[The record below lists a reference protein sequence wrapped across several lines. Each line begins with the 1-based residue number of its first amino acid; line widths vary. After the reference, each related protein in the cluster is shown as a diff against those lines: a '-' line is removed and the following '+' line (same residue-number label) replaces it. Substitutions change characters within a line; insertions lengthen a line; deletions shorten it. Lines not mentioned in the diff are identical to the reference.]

1 MKECRY
7 GKKKFLMILLLP
19 IMLKNVLKTFFFARG
34 FFSFSTSTNLINS
47 NVRLLRLSQ
56 VSCYCVF
63 FGGFR
68 DNFIYY
74 GNLLNNPG
82 YIFCKTKVK
91 RNHYQGKEL
100 ISDHSEVAPFVY
112 RGHHAWMTE
121 SQFQWRLHH
130 YFLL

>member
-1 MKECRY
+1 MLNERMSLWKKEVFNDPPPPNY
-7 GKKKFLMILLLP
+7 AEKMFS
-19 IMLKNVLKTFFFARG
+19 KTFFLPEV

-47 NVRLLRLSQ
+47 NVRLLLRLSQ

-82 YIFCKTKVK
+82 YIF
-91 RNHYQGKEL
+91 
-100 ISDHSEVAPFVY
+100 II
-112 RGHHAWMTE
+112 
-121 SQFQWRLHH
+121 
-130 YFLL
+130 